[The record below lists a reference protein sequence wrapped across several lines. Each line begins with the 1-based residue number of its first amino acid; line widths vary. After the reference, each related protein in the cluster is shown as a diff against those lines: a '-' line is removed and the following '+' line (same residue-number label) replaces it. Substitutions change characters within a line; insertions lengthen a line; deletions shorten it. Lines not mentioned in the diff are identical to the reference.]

1 MIKLENSLQA
11 NKTIQNLKF
20 NNETKLV
27 RENSGRT
34 TDPLTLCQPAP
45 SPVCSHLY
53 RAPGYISWV
62 VLNNVSWR

>member
-34 TDPLTLCQPAP
+34 ADPSHSASLPRAALFP
-45 SPVCSHLY
+45 SLQG
-53 RAPGYISWV
+53 PGIH
-62 VLNNVSWR
+62 

>member
-34 TDPLTLCQPAP
+34 IDP
-45 SPVCSHLY
+45 SPSGSLPQ
-53 RAPGYISWV
+53 APLFPSLQGPRNTLAGWC
-62 VLNNVSWR
+62 

>member
-34 TDPLTLCQPAP
+34 TDPFNLYQPAP
-45 SPVCSHLY
+45 SPSVPTP
-53 RAPGYISWV
+53 PGPQKYVSWV
-62 VLNNVSWR
+62 VLNSVA

>member
-1 MIKLENSLQA
+1 MKLENSLQA

-34 TDPLTLCQPAP
+34 TAP
-45 SPVCSHLY
+45 SPSASLPK
-53 RAPGYISWV
+53 APVPISPGPQGHIGWV
-62 VLNNVSWR
+62 VQSSVSWR